1 MIFTRSVKRH
11 RIHELEKKKK
21 HTIQIIQNSTE
32 EGNGR
37 HIA

>member
-11 RIHELEKKKK
+11 RIHELEKKK

-32 EGNGR
+32 KGNGG